1 MADVGNRAHIR
12 KRHWL
17 TANQV
22 CTCLNA
28 HERNFFRSFFFYRFF
43 KQLQVKIAFERV
55 VADWLQTFFVNQF
68 NDFAAL
74 ACDVC
79 FCGGEVEI
87 HERDH
92 ARFYKAL
99 GKNVL
104 GSASLVSGE
113 HVINAEDFFDGFFK
127 AIETF

>member
-43 KQLQVKIAFERV
+43 EQLQVKIAFERV

-68 NDFAAL
+68 NDFAAQTR
-74 ACDVC
+74 DVC

-87 HERDH
+87 H
-92 ARFYKAL
+92 L

-104 GSASLVSGE
+104 GSTSLVSGE
-113 HVINAEDFFDGFFK
+113 HIINSEDLFDGFFK